1 MEETR
6 FSLGKEGGGG
16 GGGGHWMNISN
27 LTSERTQGLDHEAL
41 EKFCLGSSIS
51 ESIPQL
57 GLLTHDFP
65 MATQFIPGSSSA
77 DLSGPFEDF
86 ARGHCWYDRGFGLLQ
101 EKKLR
106 RMMSNRESARRSRL
120 RKKKQIED
128 LQFQVNHLRNNKTL
142 MSEKLLALFESNQQA
157 MEENAQLKEKV
168 ASLQIVVSSSFAP
181 IRSNDMGE
189 AAVDVGLGSS
199 STKSEGNG
207 TLSQ

>member
-1 MEETR
+1 
-6 FSLGKEGGGG
+6 
-16 GGGGHWMNISN
+16 
-27 LTSERTQGLDHEAL
+27 
-41 EKFCLGSSIS
+41 
-51 ESIPQL
+51 
-57 GLLTHDFP
+57 
-65 MATQFIPGSSSA
+65 
-77 DLSGPFEDF
+77 
-86 ARGHCWYDRGFGLLQ
+86 
-101 EKKLR
+101 
-106 RMMSNRESARRSRL
+106 
-120 RKKKQIED
+120 
-128 LQFQVNHLRNNKTL
+128 